1 MGPET
6 DRPHQDH
13 PELPVAMRASR
24 VFSAVVAASVAHAGA
39 VVTPPQLRALVLVAT
54 RREVDA
60 TTIASSLDIHP
71 SGATRLCD
79 RLVES
84 GLMDRAA
91 SATDRR
97 RVVLTLTDAG
107 ADLVDSVMDHRRAAL
122 AAILDRM
129 PPDGLRALV
138 AGLTAFSDAAE
149 EPATTMTAEPW

>member
-1 MGPET
+1 MDTVP
-6 DRPHQDH
+6 DRPPGNY
-13 PELPVAMRASR
+13 PELAEAMRAAR
-24 VFSAVVAASVAHAGA
+24 VFSAVVAASVAHAGG

-60 TTIASSLDIHP
+60 ATIASALDIHP

-79 RLVES
+79 RLVGA

-91 SATDRR
+91 SPTDRR

-129 PPDGLRALV
+129 PPDGLRSLV
-138 AGLTAFSDAAE
+138 TGLTAFSDAAE
-149 EPATTMTAEPW
+149 EPVTNPNAAPW

>member
-1 MGPET
+1 MDPVTG
-6 DRPHQDH
+6 RPPGDS
-13 PELPVAMRASR
+13 PELAVALRASR
-24 VFSAVVAASVAHAGA
+24 VFSAVIAASVAHAGA
-39 VVTPPQLRALVLVAT
+39 VVTPPQLRTLVLVAT

-60 TTIASSLDIHP
+60 ATIASALDIHP

-79 RLVES
+79 RLVGL

-91 SATDRR
+91 SPTDRR

-122 AAILDRM
+122 DAILDRM
-129 PPDGLRALV
+129 PPDGLRSLV

-149 EPATTMTAEPW
+149 EPATTLGAEPW